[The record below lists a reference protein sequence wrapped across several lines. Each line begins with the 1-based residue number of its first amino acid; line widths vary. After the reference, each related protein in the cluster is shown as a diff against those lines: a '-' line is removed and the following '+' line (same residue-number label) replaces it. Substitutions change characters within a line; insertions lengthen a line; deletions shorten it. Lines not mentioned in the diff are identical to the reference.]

1 MPPKK
6 KIALLGS
13 TGSIGHQTL
22 EVVRDHPDFFSI
34 YLLSAQ
40 NQWKLLVEQAREFH
54 PKKVVIGDPECY
66 NLVLKNLAG
75 SGIDVFAGPD
85 ALCELMA
92 DDDID
97 IVVGAIVGFA
107 GLMPVLRA
115 IQNGKTV
122 ALANKEALV
131 VAGDLLMAEAQRYNA
146 PIIPMDSEH
155 SAIFQCLTGE
165 LSLPEKLYIT
175 ASGGPFRNASLEQL
189 KNVTPLQAL
198 AHPTWSMGAKISVD
212 SATLMNKGL
221 EVIEAHWLFNMPYE
235 KIEILVHPQ
244 SIIHSMVQFADG
256 SVKALLAPP
265 DMRLPIQCALSYPY
279 RLPSQG
285 RRYLFGRAEAF
296 TFEQPDYDRFPCLPL
311 ALQAAHNGGNAPC
324 VLNAANEVAVQAF
337 LNGQLPFSSIH
348 TVVARALETI
358 PFQENPTL
366 DGYILTDKETRLR
379 AQWIIGK
386 LN

>member
-22 EVVRDHPDFFSI
+22 EVVRDHPDFFGI

-40 NQWKLLVEQAREFH
+40 TQWKLLVEQALEFH
-54 PKKVVIGDPECY
+54 PKKVVLGDPESY
-66 NLVLKNLAG
+66 NQVLKAL
-75 SGIDVFAGPD
+75 SGTGIEVFAGPD
-85 ALCELMA
+85 ALCELVEDA
-92 DDDID
+92 EVDV
-97 IVVGAIVGFA
+97 VVGAIVGFS
-107 GLMPVLRA
+107 GLLPVLRA
-115 IQNGKTV
+115 IESGKTV
-122 ALANKEALV
+122 ALANKESLV
-131 VAGDLLMAEAQRYNA
+131 VAGELLMAEAQRYNA

-155 SAIFQCLTGE
+155 SAIFQCLSGE

-175 ASGGPFRNASLEQL
+175 ASGGPFRNATLEQL
-189 KNVTPLQAL
+189 KAVTPLQAL
-198 AHPTWSMGAKISVD
+198 THPTWSMGAKISVD

-244 SIIHSMVQFADG
+244 SVIHSMVQYADG
-256 SVKALLAPP
+256 SIKALLAPP
-265 DMRLPIQCALSYPY
+265 DMRIPIQFALSYPY

-285 RRYLFGRAEAF
+285 RRYQFGPAEAF
-296 TFEQPDYDRFPCLPL
+296 TFEQPDIDKFPCLAL
-311 ALQAAHNGGNAPC
+311 AIQAAHTGGNAPC

-337 LNGQLPFSSIH
+337 LNGQLPFLSIH
-348 TVVARALETI
+348 TVVARALETM
-358 PFQENPTL
+358 PFQEHPTL
-366 DGYILTDKETRLR
+366 DDYIHTDRETRER

>member
-115 IQNGKTV
+115 IQNGKTI

-265 DMRLPIQCALSYPY
+265 DMRLPIQFALSYPY

-285 RRYLFGRAEAF
+285 RRYLFGPAEAF